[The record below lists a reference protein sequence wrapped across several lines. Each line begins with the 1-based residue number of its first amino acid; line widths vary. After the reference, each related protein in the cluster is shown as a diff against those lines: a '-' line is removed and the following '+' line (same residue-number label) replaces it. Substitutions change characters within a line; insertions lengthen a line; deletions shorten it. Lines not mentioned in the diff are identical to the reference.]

1 MTRPPAPIGRSAA
14 WSALLPRLDHPGGS
28 VVVIAGEP
36 GTGRSHLLRA
46 FAEAAH
52 QRGFRTIGCGESAG
66 IDNTTKLTDLA
77 RIVDAML
84 DAQGV
89 TASAPPAPGAG
100 MLRNIVNT
108 VATNA
113 RAQREIFELID
124 NAVPIV
130 VGVDGYAPS
139 ATLDL
144 WFTTRL
150 VTHLHA
156 SGRPATLAVTGH
168 GRALSAMRQVADVTI
183 DLGPLDR
190 DEVTAHLV
198 SLTHDL
204 RPPLSPDELSAY
216 ATVAAADPRRLPA
229 FSRVLAAAAR
239 ER

>member
-1 MTRPPAPIGRSAA
+1 MTWPPAPIGRSAA

-46 FAEAAH
+46 YAEAAR

-66 IDNTTKLTDLA
+66 IDKTTKLTDLV

-89 TASAPPAPGAG
+89 TGAAPPAPAAG
-100 MLRNIVNT
+100 MFRNIVNT

-113 RAQREIFELID
+113 RAEREIFDLID
-124 NAVPIV
+124 NAKPAV
-130 VGVDGYAPS
+130 VGVDGYSPS
-139 ATLDL
+139 TTLDL
-144 WFTTRL
+144 WFTTRF
-150 VTHLHA
+150 VAHLRA
-156 SGRPATLAVTGH
+156 SARPAILAVTGH

-183 DLGPLDR
+183 ELGPLDR

-198 SLTHDL
+198 SLTRDL
-204 RPPLSPDELSAY
+204 RPPLSPDELTAY
-216 ATVAAADPRRLPA
+216 ASVAAADPRRLPA
-229 FSRVLAAAAR
+229 FSRVLAAATR